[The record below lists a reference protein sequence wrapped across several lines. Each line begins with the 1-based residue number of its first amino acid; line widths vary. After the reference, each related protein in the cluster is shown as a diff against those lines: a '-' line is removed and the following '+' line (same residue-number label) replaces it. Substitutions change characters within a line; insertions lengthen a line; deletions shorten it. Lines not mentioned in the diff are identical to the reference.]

1 METYRVLLFD
11 IDNTLLDF
19 TAGAMQSMEA
29 IFLEAGLAYTP
40 EMFGVFQTENDKLWA
55 RIERGE
61 LTIAGLRDVRWQ
73 TILACLGLEAD
84 GAAMEDAFRIRLH
97 ESAVPVAGA
106 RETLEHLH
114 GKYRL
119 CAASNGPY
127 AQQVNRLRRAGM
139 YDFFETLFISGQIGA
154 EKPSTVFFDRC
165 MEHLPG
171 VRPEQCLMIGDS
183 LTADIAGGRAAGMHT
198 CWFDPDDRGSAMP
211 PQADLRITRLE
222 QLAAPLKAAGV
233 DRLNISLD
241 TLRPERYREITRTG
255 ELENVLRGIE
265 AAERAGFENIKLN
278 CVLLGGMN
286 DDEIGDFVR
295 LTAKKPWQ
303 VRFIELMPMG
313 VCAAWPPERFLPA
326 QEVLSRVPELRPAGR
341 SGVAQLYRLPGAAG
355 MVGLIEPMSCAFCA
369 DCTRIRITADGK
381 LKPCLHSD
389 AELALRGLSG
399 AELEAAIRQGILMKP
414 ARHRMDETGVTET
427 HRGMFAIG
435 G

>member
-1 METYRVLLFD
+1 MIREDMTMETYRVLLFD

-154 EKPSTVFFDRC
+154 EKPSTVFFDHCSAPAWGYAVFASAEDQIFMQTSHARQ
-165 MEHLPG
+165 MT
-171 VRPEQCLMIGDS
+171 VR
-183 LTADIAGGRAAGMHT
+183 
-198 CWFDPDDRGSAMP
+198 
-211 PQADLRITRLE
+211 
-222 QLAAPLKAAGV
+222 
-233 DRLNISLD
+233 
-241 TLRPERYREITRTG
+241 
-255 ELENVLRGIE
+255 
-265 AAERAGFENIKLN
+265 
-278 CVLLGGMN
+278 
-286 DDEIGDFVR
+286 
-295 LTAKKPWQ
+295 
-303 VRFIELMPMG
+303 
-313 VCAAWPPERFLPA
+313 
-326 QEVLSRVPELRPAGR
+326 
-341 SGVAQLYRLPGAAG
+341 RLPMATQS
-355 MVGLIEPMSCAFCA
+355 PTR
-369 DCTRIRITADGK
+369 CT
-381 LKPCLHSD
+381 
-389 AELALRGLSG
+389 
-399 AELEAAIRQGILMKP
+399 
-414 ARHRMDETGVTET
+414 
-427 HRGMFAIG
+427 
-435 G
+435 